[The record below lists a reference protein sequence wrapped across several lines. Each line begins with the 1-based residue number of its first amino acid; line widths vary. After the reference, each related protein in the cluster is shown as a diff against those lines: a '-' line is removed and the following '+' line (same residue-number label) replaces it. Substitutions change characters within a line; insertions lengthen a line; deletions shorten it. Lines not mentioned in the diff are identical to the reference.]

1 MKKRFWLRVPAFVLA
16 AVLVLTMVSTLS
28 ACSKR
33 EQAQSGDIVGNDE
46 APEDGKQKFNK
57 VYYDYFDTVSTIVGY
72 EETQAEFDE
81 KCEFIEKELKRYHE
95 LYDIYHSYSGVTNFY
110 TMNKEAAKA
119 PVRVDPDII
128 ALLKFGREVYDITL
142 GKTNFAMGSV
152 LSIWH
157 EYRDLGNY
165 DPLAAALPTMEE
177 LRAAAQH
184 CDIEDVVIDE
194 EAGTVFY
201 ADPLLRLDVGAIA
214 KGYATERIT
223 QDLIKMGAN
232 NYALNIGGNIR
243 TIGAKSGGGG
253 WVAGIQNPDLTSSET
268 YLLKVS
274 LAGKALVTSG
284 SYQRYYYVDNVRY
297 HHIIDPE
304 TLMPKDTFVSVSI
317 LNEDSGMADALSTA
331 CFNLSLEDGMALI
344 ASLPDTEAMWVEPD
358 GREHYSEHFLDYCQ
372 TGR

>member
-1 MKKRFWLRVPAFVLA
+1 MKNRLSIRLLA
-16 AVLVLTMVSTLS
+16 LILALLLLSTLS

-33 EQAQSGDIVGNDE
+33 EHSQSGGIVDSGE
-46 APEDGKQKFNK
+46 GIEGEKQKFNK
-57 VYYDYFDTVSTIVGY
+57 VFYDYFDTVSTIVGY
-72 EETQAEFDE
+72 EKTQAEFDE

-95 LYDIYHSYSGVTNFY
+95 LYDIYHTYSGVTNFC

-119 PVRVDPDII
+119 PLKVDPDII
-128 ALLKFGREVYDITL
+128 ALLNFGREVYDVTS
-142 GKTNFAMGSV
+142 GRTNFAMGSV
-152 LSIWH
+152 LAIWH

-177 LRAAAQH
+177 LHAAAEH
-184 CDIEDVVIDE
+184 CDITDVIVDE

-214 KGYATERIT
+214 KGYATERIA
-223 QDLIKMGAN
+223 QDLIEMGAN

-243 TIGAKSGGGG
+243 TIGAKDDGSG

-284 SYQRYYYVDNVRY
+284 SYQRYYYVDGVRY

-304 TLMPKDTFVSVSI
+304 TLMPKDNFVSVSI

-358 GREHYSEHFLDYCQ
+358 GTEHYSEHFLDYLQ
-372 TGR
+372 TTR

>member
-1 MKKRFWLRVPAFVLA
+1 MKKRFSMCLLA
-16 AVLVLTMVSTLS
+16 LILALALLSTLS

-33 EQAQSGDIVGNDE
+33 EQSQSGDIVGDE
-46 APEDGKQKFNK
+46 FTDGGKQKFNK
-57 VYYDYFDTVSTIVGY
+57 VFYDYFDTVSTIVGY
-72 EETQAEFDE
+72 EKTQAEFDE
-81 KCEFIEKELKRYHE
+81 KCEFIEKELRRYHE
-95 LYDIYHSYSGVTNFY
+95 LYDIYHTYSGITNMY
-110 TMNKEAAKA
+110 VLNRDAVKA
-119 PVRVDPDII
+119 PVKVDPDII
-128 ALLKFGREVYDITL
+128 ALLDFGKEVYDVTQ
-142 GKTNFAMGSV
+142 GMTNFAMGRV
-152 LSIWH
+152 LAIWH

-165 DPLAAALPTMEE
+165 DPMAAALPTMEE

-184 CDIEDVVIDE
+184 CDIGDVIIDE

-223 QDLIKMGAN
+223 QDLIKMGAH

-253 WVAGIQNPDLTSSET
+253 WVAGIQNPDLTSSDT

-284 SYQRYYYVDNVRY
+284 SYQRYYYVDGVRY

-358 GREHYSEHFLDYCQ
+358 GTEHYSEHFFDYLQ
-372 TGR
+372 LGR